1 MSLILVGTN
10 YRFSPLELREWI
22 IANNKQAE
30 YWLEYFK
37 RKFADIEIVILGT
50 CNRFEIYIRKP
61 LTVKLDAKDILCSL
75 AQEGNFPVEQFH
87 QNFYCYRNSQ
97 AIRHLFRVSCAM
109 DSMLIGE
116 HQISGQVKKAYM
128 LAQEKG
134 TVSSYLARLF
144 ETSLKLAKR
153 MRTEAN
159 ISTGHF
165 SLGSVAVEFITRTF
179 GQFGQKK
186 ILVIG
191 AGKMGRT
198 VITNLI
204 INGAKFVTLINRD
217 ILRAKEI
224 GKSLPTVQIGSW
236 DNLSENL
243 ISSDVIISCL
253 STDEPILRYSDINV
267 LKEMRNNRPLLIID
281 LGLPRNIDSRVGELP
296 WVHLYDLNVLEDI
309 LAEQNRKRRE
319 ELAKYEYLID
329 VYVDEYI
336 SWLNQKTISPVIC
349 ELRKKLH
356 CLAENELA
364 RLNGKLSENV
374 SAKDRQLIEQMAYRL
389 TQKFLHD
396 PISFINEQIKNRR
409 GNIYAGIVKQ
419 LFNLDMDLQSGSH
432 EELMRGNNNKCSFVR
447 Q

>member
-1 MSLILVGTN
+1 
-10 YRFSPLELREWI
+10 
-22 IANNKQAE
+22 
-30 YWLEYFK
+30 
-37 RKFADIEIVILGT
+37 
-50 CNRFEIYIRKP
+50 
-61 LTVKLDAKDILCSL
+61 
-75 AQEGNFPVEQFH
+75 
-87 QNFYCYRNSQ
+87 
-97 AIRHLFRVSCAM
+97 
-109 DSMLIGE
+109 
-116 HQISGQVKKAYM
+116 
-128 LAQEKG
+128 
-134 TVSSYLARLF
+134 
-144 ETSLKLAKR
+144 
-153 MRTEAN
+153 
-159 ISTGHF
+159 
-165 SLGSVAVEFITRTF
+165 
-179 GQFGQKK
+179 
-186 ILVIG
+186 
-191 AGKMGRT
+191 
-198 VITNLI
+198 
-204 INGAKFVTLINRD
+204 
-217 ILRAKEI
+217 
-224 GKSLPTVQIGSW
+224 
-236 DNLSENL
+236 
-243 ISSDVIISCL
+243 
-253 STDEPILRYSDINV
+253 
-267 LKEMRNNRPLLIID
+267 MRNNRPLLIID

-432 EELMRGNNNKCSFVR
+432 EELMRENNNKCSFVK

>member
-236 DNLSENL
+236 DNL
-243 ISSDVIISCL
+243 
-253 STDEPILRYSDINV
+253 
-267 LKEMRNNRPLLIID
+267 
-281 LGLPRNIDSRVGELP
+281 
-296 WVHLYDLNVLEDI
+296 
-309 LAEQNRKRRE
+309 
-319 ELAKYEYLID
+319 
-329 VYVDEYI
+329 
-336 SWLNQKTISPVIC
+336 
-349 ELRKKLH
+349 
-356 CLAENELA
+356 
-364 RLNGKLSENV
+364 
-374 SAKDRQLIEQMAYRL
+374 
-389 TQKFLHD
+389 
-396 PISFINEQIKNRR
+396 
-409 GNIYAGIVKQ
+409 
-419 LFNLDMDLQSGSH
+419 
-432 EELMRGNNNKCSFVR
+432 
-447 Q
+447 

>member
-61 LTVKLDAKDILCSL
+61 LAVKLDAKDILYSL

-336 SWLNQKTISPVIC
+336 NWLNQKTISPVIC
-349 ELRKKLH
+349 E
-356 CLAENELA
+356 
-364 RLNGKLSENV
+364 
-374 SAKDRQLIEQMAYRL
+374 
-389 TQKFLHD
+389 
-396 PISFINEQIKNRR
+396 
-409 GNIYAGIVKQ
+409 
-419 LFNLDMDLQSGSH
+419 
-432 EELMRGNNNKCSFVR
+432 
-447 Q
+447 